1 MLPPQVPMPR
11 SATTPPT
18 SVAAD
23 RFHALAALP
32 PAIEWFPDITNTSTR
47 RA

>member
-11 SATTPPT
+11 PATTPPT

-23 RFHALAALP
+23 QFHALAALP
-32 PAIEWFPDITNTSTR
+32 PAIEWFLDITNTNTR